1 MHPVDAATRIARMT
15 DALTPPDIVR
25 RMVESAQT
33 KATLRVSD
41 LFIRGSLAGA
51 FLGFVTFLAF
61 LAGAQTGQFIVG
73 ALLFPAGFVLIVL
86 LGLELLTGN
95 FGIMPTGVLAGRVTV
110 GQMLSNWT
118 VVFVANLVGSLI
130 YAGLFWIAVT
140 NAGTN
145 DGGVLGHALRA
156 LAVSKTTTYANLGA
170 AGLLTVFVKAVLCNW
185 MVSLGSVMGL
195 ATTST
200 IGKIF
205 ACWLPI
211 VIFVAQGYEHSVVN
225 MFAIPAGMMLGAPVS
240 LADWW
245 LWNEIPVTF
254 GNMVG
259 GALFTGVALSLTFGR
274 SSSAETDA
282 SAQRLA
288 AEPVKTF

>member
-1 MHPVDAATRIARMT
+1 MT
-15 DALTPPDIVR
+15 DAVTPPDIVSH
-25 RMVESAQT
+25 MVEAART
-33 KATLRVSD
+33 KATLRLSD
-41 LFIRGSLAGA
+41 LFIRGALAGA
-51 FLGFVTFLAF
+51 FLGFVTSLAF

-95 FGIMPTGVLAGRVTV
+95 FGIMPTGVLAGRVTF
-110 GQMLSNWT
+110 GQMVSNWA
-118 VVFVANLVGSLI
+118 VVFVANLIGSLV

-140 NAGTN
+140 DAGTN
-145 DGGVLGHALRA
+145 DGGALGHALRA
-156 LAVSKTTTYANLGA
+156 LATSKTTVYENLGA

-240 LADWW
+240 LTDWW
-245 LWNEIPVTF
+245 VWNEIPVTL

-259 GALFTGVALSLTFGR
+259 GALFTGVALYLTFGR
-274 SSSAETDA
+274 GK
-282 SAQRLA
+282 
-288 AEPVKTF
+288 PVEAGAPTARP